1 MTYLFIP
8 MSTKKGL
15 CCMNNNRLN
24 YSKYRLEKAKED
36 LTTAII
42 DFKSGHFSASVNR
55 SYYCIFHSMRAILA
69 LDGFDSKKHSG
80 VIAYF
85 RENYIKTKILDRV
98 YSDIVGDA
106 FEIRNNGDY
115 VDFFI
120 IHSEDA
126 KEQLEN
132 ARLFIDEVESYLKVV
147 WENTENE

>member
-1 MTYLFIP
+1 
-8 MSTKKGL
+8 
-15 CCMNNNRLN
+15 MNTNRLS

-36 LTTAII
+36 LATAII
-42 DFKSGHFSASVNR
+42 DFEGRHFSASVNR
-55 SYYCIFHSMRAILA
+55 SYYCIFHSIRAILA

-85 RENYIKTKILDRV
+85 RENYIKTKIFDRV

-106 FEIRNNGDY
+106 FEMRNDGDY

-132 ARLFIDEVESYLKVV
+132 ARLFIDAVESYLRVV
-147 WENTENE
+147 WEKIENELR

>member
-1 MTYLFIP
+1 MT
-8 MSTKKGL
+8 S
-15 CCMNNNRLN
+15 NRLS

-36 LTTAII
+36 LATAII
-42 DFKSGHFSASVNR
+42 DFESGHFSASVNR
-55 SYYCIFHSMRAILA
+55 SYYCIFHSIRAILA

-85 RENYIKTKILDRV
+85 REKYIKTKILDRV
-98 YSDIVGDA
+98 YSDMVGDA

-120 IHSEDA
+120 IDSEDA

-132 ARLFIDEVESYLKVV
+132 AKLFIDAVESYLKVV
-147 WENTENE
+147 WENTENELR

>member
-1 MTYLFIP
+1 MT
-8 MSTKKGL
+8 
-15 CCMNNNRLN
+15 NNRLSF
-24 YSKYRLEKAKED
+24 SKYRLEKAKED
-36 LTTAII
+36 LATAIA
-42 DFKSGHFSASVNR
+42 DFKGGHFSASVNR

-98 YSDIVGDA
+98 YSDLIGDA
-106 FEIRNNGDY
+106 FKMRNNGDY

-132 ARLFIDEVESYLKVV
+132 ARLFIDVVESYLKVV
-147 WENTENE
+147 WENIENV

>member
-1 MTYLFIP
+1 MT
-8 MSTKKGL
+8 
-15 CCMNNNRLN
+15 NNRLS

-36 LTTAII
+36 LATAII
-42 DFKSGHFSASVNR
+42 DFESGHFSASVNR

-85 RENYIKTKILDRV
+85 REKYIKTKILDRV

-120 IHSEDA
+120 INSEDA

-132 ARLFIDEVESYLKVV
+132 AKLFIDAVESYLFKSCMG
-147 WENTENE
+147 EY

>member
-1 MTYLFIP
+1 MT
-8 MSTKKGL
+8 S
-15 CCMNNNRLN
+15 NRFSF
-24 YSKYRLEKAKED
+24 SKYRLEKAKED
-36 LTTAII
+36 LATSIT
-42 DFKSGHFSASVNR
+42 DFESGHFSASINR
-55 SYYCIFHSMRAILA
+55 SYYCIFHSIRAILA

-85 RENYIKTKILDRV
+85 RENYIKTKILDRS

-106 FEIRNNGDY
+106 FEIRNNCDY

-132 ARLFIDEVESYLKVV
+132 ARFFMDAVESYLKVV
-147 WENTENE
+147 WENTENELR

>member
-1 MTYLFIP
+1 MT
-8 MSTKKGL
+8 
-15 CCMNNNRLN
+15 NNRLN
-24 YSKYRLEKAKED
+24 FSKYRLDKAKED
-36 LTTAII
+36 LATAII
-42 DFKSGHFSASVNR
+42 DFEGGYFSASVNR
-55 SYYCIFHSMRAILA
+55 AYYCTFHSMRAILA

-106 FEIRNNGDY
+106 FKMRNNADY

-132 ARLFIDEVESYLKVV
+132 ARLFIDAVEAYLKVV
-147 WENTENE
+147 WENIENE